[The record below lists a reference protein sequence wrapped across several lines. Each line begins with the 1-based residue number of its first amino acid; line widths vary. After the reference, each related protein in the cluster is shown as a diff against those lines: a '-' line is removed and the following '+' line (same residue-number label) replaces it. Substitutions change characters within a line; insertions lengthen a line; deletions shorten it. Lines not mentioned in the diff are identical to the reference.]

1 MSSMSSQQSDIFP
14 PKFKSLLIFL
24 LKCTSDIPK
33 HLKVGVVDDRC
44 LEHRKPPR
52 RAAALNGGNNR
63 EEAALNCPLLR
74 YEDMS
79 SYRTRIV
86 EAIVNLKARSPGS
99 NSLTIKKCVRANMP
113 ADEEWTNSVFL
124 NALKKMVAD
133 GDLVQTE
140 DHYMFSQ
147 KFWEE
152 KVQKSAGASKDAAA
166 VSSSRL
172 WTLKRK
178 IDINVSSEPT
188 QGVYVPR
195 SCGACEFYPVKRERI
210 FLPRTEY
217 IYHVMVDIEENRQCD
232 YGHCDD

>member
-1 MSSMSSQQSDIFP
+1 RSS
-14 PKFKSLLIFL
+14 
-24 LKCTSDIPK
+24 
-33 HLKVGVVDDRC
+33 
-44 LEHRKPPR
+44 
-52 RAAALNGGNNR
+52 
-63 EEAALNCPLLR
+63 
-74 YEDMS
+74 
-79 SYRTRIV
+79 
-86 EAIVNLKARSPGS
+86 
-99 NSLTIKKCVRANMP
+99 
-113 ADEEWTNSVFL
+113 
-124 NALKKMVAD
+124 
-133 GDLVQTE
+133 
-140 DHYMFSQ
+140 
-147 KFWEE
+147 WEE

-232 YGHCDD
+232 YGHCDDNQRAITAVIRRDGKAAVAPFFKPLDVSYFQTLTYFAGAGDEQGSLQLAMEKGMPRSGSAVEQMEAFNKYFEEQDDYHHLEEEYDTIPELEWLIKELKNALKD